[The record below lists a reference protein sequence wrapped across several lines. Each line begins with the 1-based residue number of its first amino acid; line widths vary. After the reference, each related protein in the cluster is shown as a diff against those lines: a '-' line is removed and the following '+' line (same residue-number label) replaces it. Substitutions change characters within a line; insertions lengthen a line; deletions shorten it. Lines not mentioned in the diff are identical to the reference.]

1 MIGFVSH
8 IMIYCFVS
16 DIYNLKNL
24 SIQNVMIENELTKA
38 HKNDIE
44 EIFSNLDQGIAVVE
58 KD

>member
-1 MIGFVSH
+1 MES
-8 IMIYCFVS
+8 
-16 DIYNLKNL
+16 
-24 SIQNVMIENELTKA
+24 ENAKA